1 MTDGSIT
8 LALRW
13 RVPPRALATR
23 WRGPLGMAHAL
34 ARDPVLPIAA
44 IVGPPGPK
52 GPVGPAGPAGTPI
65 RLDAPL
71 AATWILPHPLG
82 RVPAA
87 QVVLASG
94 ESVIADLSATP
105 AAVTVVFATAQAGFV
120 LVS

>member
-1 MTDGSIT
+1 MT
-8 LALRW
+8 LHLRW
-13 RVPPRALATR
+13 RATPQPVATR
-23 WRGPLGMAHAL
+23 WRGPLGMAQAL
-34 ARDPVLPIAA
+34 ARDPLLPVAA
-44 IVGPPGPK
+44 IVGPPGAQ
-52 GPVGPAGPAGTPI
+52 GPTGPAGPTGAPL
-65 RLDAPL
+65 RLDASL

-105 AAVTVVFATAQAGFV
+105 AMVTVVFAAAQAGFV